1 MNTLCAAG
9 TGAFLTSQA
18 KRLDIPIEDFG
29 KIALTSTNPAL
40 IAARCTVFAE
50 SDLVHKAQLGYEKKD
65 IVAGLCRSIALNY
78 LNNVAKG
85 KKIEGP
91 IIFQGGVSK
100 NIGVKKA
107 FEDILKTNV
116 ITDDNGHLMG
126 ALGVA
131 ILSKKEKEIDFSF
144 NIIDNIFKTESH
156 NCQGCPN
163 NCEII
168 TVKRNNSLI
177 DSWGNR
183 CERGK
188 IKTT

>member
-1 MNTLCAAG
+1 
-9 TGAFLTSQA
+9 
-18 KRLDIPIEDFG
+18 
-29 KIALTSTNPAL
+29 
-40 IAARCTVFAE
+40 
-50 SDLVHKAQLGYEKKD
+50 
-65 IVAGLCRSIALNY
+65 
-78 LNNVAKG
+78 
-85 KKIEGP
+85 
-91 IIFQGGVSK
+91 
-100 NIGVKKA
+100 
-107 FEDILKTNV
+107 
-116 ITDDNGHLMG
+116 MG